1 MKRILQSIIIFIAG
15 VGILMFVFSY
25 KEKEPVVY
33 GVSFS
38 KLHADE
44 LRLDWKEVYG
54 AILTDL
60 GVKHLRL
67 SAHWPMIEPK
77 DDEFHFEELDF
88 QMKEAEKHG
97 ADVVLAVGRRAPGW
111 PECHDPAW
119 VKDLSIIER
128 QDRQIQYM
136 TEVVNRYKGSPNL
149 KYWQVENEPFL
160 YFAPQYCGTFDES
173 FLQEELA
180 LVREL
185 DPTHKVL
192 VTDSGEFGRWYKAKS
207 YGDVFGTSL
216 YLYVWYEHLGFVRYP
231 ILPGFF
237 RIKQFV
243 TNMMVGEKE
252 TLLIELGS
260 EPWLPQPIAE
270 TPIDEQLE
278 RMSFDR
284 FKSIVS
290 FASRTGLHAQYLWGA
305 EWWYYMKAH
314 GHPEFWDFASG
325 LYSQE

>member
-1 MKRILQSIIIFIAG
+1 MKRIFLSIFIFFAALG
-15 VGILMFVFSY
+15 LLMFVFSY
-25 KEKEPVVY
+25 KAATPVVY

-44 LRLDWKEVYG
+44 LYLDWKEVYG
-54 AILTDL
+54 AILGEL

-67 SAHWPMIEPK
+67 SAHWTMVEPN
-77 DDEFHFEELDF
+77 DNEFHFDELDY
-88 QMKEAEKHG
+88 QMKEAEAHG

-128 QDRQIQYM
+128 QDKQIQYM
-136 TEVVNRYKGSPNL
+136 TEVVNRYKNAPNL

-160 YFAPQYCGTFDES
+160 YFAPQYCGEFDES
-173 FLQEELA
+173 FLQKELA

-185 DPTHKVL
+185 DPAHKVL
-192 VTDSGEFGRWYKAKS
+192 VTDSGEFGRWYKAKR

-237 RIKQFV
+237 RIKHMV
-243 TNMMVGEKE
+243 TNMLVGEKE

-260 EPWLPQPIAE
+260 EPWLPQPIAK
-270 TPIDEQLE
+270 TPIDEQLQ
-278 RMSFDR
+278 RMSLDR
-284 FKSIVS
+284 LKSIVT
-290 FASRTGLHAQYLWGA
+290 FASRTGFSTQYMWGA
-305 EWWYYMKAH
+305 EWWYYMKGN
-314 GHPEFWDFASG
+314 GHPEFWDFGKG
-325 LYSQE
+325 LYLSK